1 MPFQSKTALQQIMK
15 YKYKRHRDLKL
26 VGPLG
31 DKVGLGGHASTDKL
45 TLNKR
50 KDLMRVA
57 MDQVEF
63 ETANL
68 KNTRFSGKKE

>member
-1 MPFQSKTALQQIMK
+1 MK

-26 VGPLG
+26 VGPPSE
-31 DKVGLGGHASTDKL
+31 KVGLGGHASTDKL
-45 TLNKR
+45 TLSKR
-50 KDLMRVA
+50 KDLMRAA

-63 ETANL
+63 ETANQ